1 MDRRGVGGMARTP
14 PWPVRAL
21 APPLHAWGFLGVHV
35 PLDPQ
40 GIEHVALKLG
50 AGGHASTPGQLRG
63 AGRKSGIR
71 RHTLST
77 NVLTQLPQPV
87 WETHSLP
94 CPQQEGLD
102 TLRLTPKFA
111 VRRLRGWDLNLHLTV
126 IPKADFQSFHT
137 FSLPQNQDLLE
148 ACTKSSRKSKKE
160 GSWGRMGRQEGDSMG
175 CTFFWTHPQLPG
187 DSLSPPSISALK
199 SEAGMLLLPG

>member
-1 MDRRGVGGMARTP
+1 M
-14 PWPVRAL
+14 
-21 APPLHAWGFLGVHV
+21 
-35 PLDPQ
+35 
-40 GIEHVALKLG
+40 
-50 AGGHASTPGQLRG
+50 
-63 AGRKSGIR
+63 
-71 RHTLST
+71 
-77 NVLTQLPQPV
+77 
-87 WETHSLP
+87 
-94 CPQQEGLD
+94 D

-126 IPKADFQSFHT
+126 IPKADFQLFHV